1 MLGGKFE
8 ELLIILVII
17 LVLFGA
23 KKLPELARSLGSSAK
38 EIRKGF
44 SDDDSDEKPAKT
56 SSNKKPA

>member
-23 KKLPELARSLGSSAK
+23 MMIQTKNQLKLAQTKNQPR
-38 EIRKGF
+38 
-44 SDDDSDEKPAKT
+44 
-56 SSNKKPA
+56 